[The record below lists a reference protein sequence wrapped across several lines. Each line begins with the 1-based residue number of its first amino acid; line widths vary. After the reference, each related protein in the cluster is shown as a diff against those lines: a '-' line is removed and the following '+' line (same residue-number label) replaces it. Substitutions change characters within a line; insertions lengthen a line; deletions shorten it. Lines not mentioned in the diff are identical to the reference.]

1 MMREAIRGNQRQL
14 ERPPSVAQGCRLMKQ
29 LELLEED
36 AARDTPKSDVG
47 AHLRKDAIIGHQ
59 RLIRSSSV
67 PLIPSGDVPEEG
79 GNHWPS
85 AGSPR
90 HSVALSCRPMCGMMM
105 RGNQHAIRGHQS
117 P

>member
-36 AARDTPKSDVG
+36 AARDTPKGYVG
-47 AHLRKDAIIGHQ
+47 AHLRRGAIRRHQ
-59 RLIRSSSV
+59 RLIRGSSV
-67 PLIPSGDVPEEG
+67 PIIPSGVVPDEG
-79 GNHWPS
+79 GNNWPS

-90 HSVALSCRPMCGMMM
+90 HSIA
-105 RGNQHAIRGHQS
+105 S